1 MATPPAP
8 SRCSKTE
15 RGSTWCR
22 RSRAAL
28 LTAIHPGGS
37 ENMPNGYWDRILHV
51 DLTART
57 TWTEALGEAFWRRN
71 LGGRALIA
79 HYLLS
84 GVPVGADPLSP
95 ENLLVFAA

>member
-1 MATPPAP
+1 
-8 SRCSKTE
+8 
-15 RGSTWCR
+15 
-22 RSRAAL
+22 
-28 LTAIHPGGS
+28 
-37 ENMPNGYWDRILHV
+37 MPNGYWDRILHV

-84 GVPVGADPLSP
+84 VCRSAPIRSRPRICWSLRRES
-95 ENLLVFAA
+95 